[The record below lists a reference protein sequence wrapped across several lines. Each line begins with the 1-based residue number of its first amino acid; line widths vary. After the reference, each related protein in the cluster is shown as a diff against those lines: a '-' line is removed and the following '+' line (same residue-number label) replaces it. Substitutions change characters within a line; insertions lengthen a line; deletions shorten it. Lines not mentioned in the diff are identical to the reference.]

1 MKTTKTVLI
10 TTGFL
15 SAACVLFGAGAKP
28 KHLTPPDEKAPSS
41 SSQTAASKSASP
53 AKGFAG
59 LVVYVDE
66 KAPEN
71 HYAPSGWMGDFG
83 GLKMDT
89 AWAGS
94 PHSGKTSVRFSYK
107 PTGTAGAKWIGVFW
121 QDPPNN
127 WGEKDGGYDL
137 SGAERLSFWARGE
150 KGGEIIK
157 EIKVGGIKGNYSD
170 SDEIVAG
177 PITLETTWKQ
187 YSINLKGH
195 DLSAISGG
203 FCWSTDTANNPDGL
217 TFYVDDIRFE

>member
-1 MKTTKTVLI
+1 MKTPKTVLI

-15 SAACVLFGAGAKP
+15 SAACLLFGAGAKP
-28 KHLTPPDEKAPSS
+28 KYFPPADEKPATSGVQKTSS
-41 SSQTAASKSASP
+41 SKD
-53 AKGFAG
+53 FAG
-59 LVVYVDE
+59 LTVYTDD
-66 KAPEN
+66 KSPDN
-71 HYAPSGWMGDFG
+71 HYAPSGWMGDLS

-89 AWAGS
+89 DSPLS
-94 PHSGKTSVRFSYK
+94 PHSGKTSIRFMYK
-107 PTGTAGAKWIGVFW
+107 PSGTSGAKWVGVFW

-177 PITLETTWKQ
+177 PIMLDSNWKQ
-187 YSINLKGH
+187 YSINLKGR

-203 FCWSTDTANNPDGL
+203 FCWSTDSANNPDGL
-217 TFYVDDIRFE
+217 TFYLDDIKFE